1 MLLMARHSGI
11 FLLAFL
17 LAASLAFAGQS
28 ALVFAQSCN
37 ASIGSSSLTSTQY
50 YYNSYLGISTPVSAY
65 CSFYAGQLYAV
76 GDVFDTSANV
86 DLGSRSTTLT
96 LTYGGNT
103 YTGQLSFSLPPSVIG
118 HQLRLM
124 VSVYGEQY
132 GYYGNGNGQPLATAG
147 QMLQVNVTSQ
157 NGYPNTNGN
166 CYMNYNCYG
175 NCYMNY
181 NCYGNYQNA
190 NCYQNN
196 SCYQYY
202 CSQGSYCYSN
212 YHPTCY
218 ENCYQYYCYQ
228 ASYCYA
234 NYHPTCY
241 YYDDGY
247 YYQAYCNS
255 YQHHDGH

>member
-1 MLLMARHSGI
+1 MTRRSGI

-17 LAASLAFAGQS
+17 LTASLAFAGQS

-37 ASIGSSSLTSTQY
+37 ASLGSSSLASTQY
-50 YYNSYLGISTPVSAY
+50 YYNYLGINTPVSAY
-65 CSFYAGQLYAV
+65 CSFYGGQLYAV

-86 DLGSRSTTLT
+86 DLGSKSTTLT
-96 LTYGGNT
+96 PTYGGNT

-118 HQLRLM
+118 HQLRIM

-132 GYYGNGNGQPLATAG
+132 GYYGNGNGQLLATAG
-147 QMLQVNVTSQ
+147 QMLKLTVSYQ

-196 SCYQYY
+196 
-202 CSQGSYCYSN
+202 
-212 YHPTCY
+212 
-218 ENCYQYYCYQ
+218 NCYQYYCYQ
-228 ASYCYA
+228 ASYCYT
-234 NYHPTCY
+234 NYHATCY
-241 YYDDGY
+241 HYDDGY
-247 YYQAYCNS
+247 YYQGYCNS